1 MRASPDLRMG
11 IELILLP
18 RKFYSCSR
26 AGPVLEIPAS
36 RSPGVVLN
44 TFENQRNSLAD
55 ADAHGAERISALGS
69 QEMVE
74 RRGHKTRAAGAQGV
88 PESNR
93 ATVWVH
99 MRRVVRDSQFAQRG
113 QRLRSECFV
122 QFHDVH
128 LSERQTCFGEK

>member
-18 RKFYSCSR
+18 RKFYFCSR

-55 ADAHGAERISALGS
+55 ADAHGAERISTVSPQKLI
-69 QEMVE
+69 E
-74 RRGHKTRAAGAQGV
+74 RGGYKARAAGAQGV
-88 PESNR
+88 PEGNR
-93 ATVWVH
+93 ATVGIHVW
-99 MRRVVRDSQFAQRG
+99 
-113 QRLRSECFV
+113 
-122 QFHDVH
+122 
-128 LSERQTCFGEK
+128 